1 MILSIII
8 PMYKVEAFIEKCL
21 NSCLNQDI
29 SKEGYEIVCVND
41 GSPDRSAAIAKQIAE
56 RNPNIRVIDR
66 QNGGLSA
73 ARNTGIENAKGEYI
87 FFVDSDDWIAD
98 NCLGKIASILK
109 AEKPDVLCVCAAN
122 VIEGQAIRRMIYK
135 CKNTISGPESTK
147 YIYSPCAQYQIV
159 RKGHLDE
166 NNIRFYDGIYHED
179 SEYTP
184 RMRYLAKKVS
194 FLDDIIYYVYPNPN
208 SITRTVNVKKVY
220 DVITVVAPHIHEFA
234 DKFVEDN
241 YRPVYN
247 ELIASGINTVL
258 SNNSPLPAEDKSKIN
273 QLLKERR
280 YLIDDFKNANY
291 GRYKIEW
298 VLFRMFPSRIVNV
311 FELIS
316 RLAK

>member
-1 MILSIII
+1 
-8 PMYKVEAFIEKCL
+8 MYKVEAFIEKCL

-29 SKEGYEIVCVND
+29 SKENYEILCVND
-41 GSPDRSAAIAKQIAE
+41 GSPDNSAEIAKQIAKS
-56 RNPNIRVIDR
+56 NTNIRVINR

-98 NCLGKIASILK
+98 NCLGKISSILK
-109 AEKPDVLCVCAAN
+109 AEEPDVLCICAAN
-122 VIEGQAIRRMIYK
+122 DIEGQPIRRMSYK
-135 CKNTISGPESTK
+135 GVEAMSGPQSMN
-147 YIYSPCAQYQIV
+147 YLYSSCAPFQIV

-166 NNIRFYDGIYHED
+166 NDIRFYEGIYHED

-194 FLDDIIYYVYPNPN
+194 FMDDIIYFVYQNPN

-234 DKFVEDN
+234 IKYVDN
-241 YRPVYN
+241 KYRPVYN

-258 SNNSPLPAEDKSKIN
+258 SNNSPLPDEDKTKVN

-280 YLIDDFKNANY
+280 FLIDDFKNANY

-298 VLFRMFPSRIVNV
+298 VLFRLFSSSIVNV
-311 FELIS
+311 FELMS